1 MSYFRENKIIY
12 FQKKKNSSG
21 GGPVSII
28 RNVDLLELT
37 ASTIQVPKYRAS
49 IHEA

>member
-12 FQKKKNSSG
+12 LKKITSE

-28 RNVDLLELT
+28 QDVDILE
-37 ASTIQVPKYRAS
+37 IDC
-49 IHEA
+49 IHNLGS